1 MTGESFDINIF
12 KVKVQLNDYDGGYPL
27 EVENSCDVLRPL
39 SSDILQDENCN
50 IRPRR
55 KFLCEIDI

>member
-1 MTGESFDINIF
+1 MTGEIFDNIF
-12 KVKVQLNDYDGGYPL
+12 GVTEQLNNYDGDYPL
-27 EVENSCDVLRPL
+27 EVENSCGVLRPL

-50 IRPRR
+50 IRLSR